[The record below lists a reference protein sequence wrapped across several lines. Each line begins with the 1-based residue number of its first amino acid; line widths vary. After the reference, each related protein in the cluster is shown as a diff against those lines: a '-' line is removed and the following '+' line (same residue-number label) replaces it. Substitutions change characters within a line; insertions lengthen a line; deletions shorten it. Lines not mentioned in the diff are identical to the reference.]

1 MESATI
7 ITPTSSPRLGQLGI
21 DISPVPM
28 EVSAATIVFLVDAS
42 NYGISLRNAAVDAPE
57 VITLISLSAEL
68 IFADLI
74 IGLMLAICEEE
85 EYDLA

>member
-1 MESATI
+1 MTI
-7 ITPTSSPRLGQLGI
+7 F
-21 DISPVPM
+21 
-28 EVSAATIVFLVDAS
+28 FLVNAS
-42 NYGISLRNAAVDAPE
+42 SYGISLQNAAVDAPE